1 MLINNLNKYYPKKKF
16 HAVFSVLKDK
26 NIDEMLNLL
35 KGIFKS
41 WHIAESDNDRALKV
55 TELND
60 KKFFVTER
68 SCVYDSIE
76 LAYEG
81 ALNESNAWKKM

>member
-1 MLINNLNKYYPKKKF
+1 
-16 HAVFSVLKDK
+16 
-26 NIDEMLNLL
+26 MLNLL

-55 TELND
+55 TDLKD

-81 ALNESNAWKKM
+81 ALNESSVEEDVIIVFGSSYTVAPILNKKYKK

>member
-1 MLINNLNKYYPKKKF
+1 
-16 HAVFSVLKDK
+16 
-26 NIDEMLNLL
+26 MLNLL

-55 TELND
+55 TELNE
-60 KKFFVTER
+60 KKFFLTER
-68 SCVYDSIE
+68 ASSYDSIV

-81 ALNESNAWKKM
+81 ALNVSNTEEDVIIVFGSSYTVAPILNKKYKK